1 MRYLILWII
10 LINIGTINALAN
22 TTLPPQIHQTSF
34 IYCVNGIITT
44 FNPQIAS
51 TGLIID
57 PLAAQLYNRLL
68 EVNPF
73 TFKLNSE
80 LASHWKSLDKGV
92 TYQFHLKRNIP
103 FQTTNWFTPTR
114 TLNADDV
121 IFSFSRMFDKN
132 HPYHYIGG
140 GNYFYFDSLQLANNI
155 RSIRKIDNYTVE
167 FKLYTPDVSFLWHLA
182 TRYAPILSEEYAQYL
197 NKINHKEFIDWQ
209 PVGTGPFML
218 ASYQTGQFIKLT
230 RHNNY
235 WKGKPLMQQVVI
247 DLGTGGT
254 GRISKLLTGECD
266 VLAYPV
272 ANQLKILREDA
283 RFRLSMRAGMNI
295 AYLIFNTSNPPF
307 DQLKVRQTIAYS
319 INNKRLMQSIYY
331 GAAEMATSILPK
343 ASWAYD
349 NQIKVTDYNPE
360 KAKEML
366 KELGLIDMK
375 LDLLV
380 PVISESY
387 NPSPLKT
394 AELIQAD
401 LAKVGIK
408 MNILPIEGSLLKNK
422 LSNQNYHMVLNGWS
436 TDSNDPDS
444 FFRPLLSCQ
453 AIDLHTNW
461 SKWCNS
467 YFDEIL
473 RKALVSQNILSR
485 INYYHKA
492 QSLLAKELPILPLAY
507 SLYIQVYRYDIK
519 GLVITAFG
527 NSSFAEVYRDRSSK
541 IPLQAD
547 SYFNYEEGVTW

>member
-10 LINIGTINALAN
+10 LINVGTINALAD
-22 TTLPPQIHQTSF
+22 TLPSQIRQNSF
-34 IYCVNGIITT
+34 IYCVNGIVTT

-57 PLAAQLYNRLL
+57 PLAAQLYDRLL

-73 TFKLNSE
+73 TYKLDSE
-80 LASHWKSLDKGV
+80 LASHWKSFDKGA
-92 TYQFHLKRNIP
+92 TYRFYLKLNIP
-103 FQTTNWFTPTR
+103 FQTTDWFTPTR

-121 IFSFSRMFDKN
+121 VFSFSRMFDKN
-132 HPYHYIGG
+132 HPYHYVGG
-140 GNYFYFDSLQLANNI
+140 GNYPYFDSLQLANNI

-167 FKLYTPDVSFLWHLA
+167 FKLYTPDASFLWHLA
-182 TRYAPILSEEYAQYL
+182 TRYAPILSQEYAQYL

-218 ASYQTGQFIKLT
+218 VGYQTSQFIKLN

-247 DLGTGGT
+247 DLGAGGT

-266 VLAYPV
+266 VLAYP
-272 ANQLKILREDA
+272 AASQLKVLREDA
-283 RFRLSMRAGMNI
+283 RLRLSMRAGMNI
-295 AYLIFNTSNPPF
+295 AYLIFNTSKPPL
-307 DQLKVRQTIAYS
+307 DQLKVRQAIAYS
-319 INNKRLMQSIYY
+319 INNERLMQSIYY
-331 GAAEMATSILPK
+331 GTAETATSVLPR

-366 KELGLIDMK
+366 EELGLSGIK
-375 LDLLV
+375 LDIWV
-380 PVISESY
+380 PVISQSY

-408 MNILPIEGSLLKNK
+408 MNIHPIEGNLLENK
-422 LSNQNYHMVLNGWS
+422 LSDRNYDMILDGWS

-444 FFRPLLSCQ
+444 FFRPLLSC
-453 AIDLHTNW
+453 AAKESHTNL
-461 SKWCNS
+461 SKWCNP
-467 YFDEIL
+467 YFDEL
-473 RKALVSQNILSR
+473 LSKALVSQSISSR
-485 INYYHKA
+485 INYYHQA
-492 QSLLAKELPILPLAY
+492 QSLLAKELPVLPLAY
-507 SLYIQVYRYDIK
+507 SLHLQAYRYDIK
-519 GLVITAFG
+519 GLVISAFG
-527 NSSFAEVYRDRSSK
+527 NSSFAGVYRDGSIK
-541 IPLQAD
+541 TPLPAD
-547 SYFNYEEGVTW
+547 SYFNDEEGVAW

>member
-10 LINIGTINALAN
+10 LINVGTINALAD
-22 TTLPPQIHQTSF
+22 TLPPQIRQNSF
-34 IYCVNGIITT
+34 IYCVNGIVTT

-57 PLAAQLYNRLL
+57 PLAAQLYDRLL

-73 TFKLNSE
+73 TYKLNSE
-80 LASHWKSLDKGV
+80 LASHWKSFDKGA
-92 TYQFHLKRNIP
+92 TYRFYLKRNIP
-103 FQTTNWFTPTR
+103 FQTTDWFTPTR

-121 IFSFSRMFDKN
+121 VFSFSRMFDKN
-132 HPYHYIGG
+132 HPYHYVGG
-140 GNYFYFDSLQLANNI
+140 GNYPYFDSLQLANNI

-167 FKLYTPDVSFLWHLA
+167 FKLYTPDASFLWHLA
-182 TRYAPILSEEYAQYL
+182 TRYAPILSQEYAQYL

-218 ASYQTGQFIKLT
+218 VGYQTGQFIKLN

-247 DLGTGGT
+247 DLGAGGT

-266 VLAYPV
+266 VLAYP
-272 ANQLKILREDA
+272 AASQLKVLREDA
-283 RFRLSMRAGMNI
+283 RLRLSMRAGMNI
-295 AYLIFNTSNPPF
+295 AYLIFNTSKPPL
-307 DQLKVRQTIAYS
+307 DQLKVRQAIAYS
-319 INNKRLMQSIYY
+319 INNERLMQSIYY
-331 GAAEMATSILPK
+331 GTAETATSVLPR

-366 KELGLIDMK
+366 EELGLSGMK
-375 LDLLV
+375 LDIWV
-380 PVISESY
+380 PVISQSY

-408 MNILPIEGSLLKNK
+408 MNIHPVEGNLLENK
-422 LSNQNYHMVLNGWS
+422 LSDRNYDMILDGWS

-444 FFRPLLSCQ
+444 FFRPLLSC
-453 AIDLHTNW
+453 AAKESHTNL
-461 SKWCNS
+461 SKWCNP
-467 YFDEIL
+467 YFDELL
-473 RKALVSQNILSR
+473 REALVSQSISSR
-485 INYYHKA
+485 INYYHQA
-492 QSLLAKELPILPLAY
+492 QSLLAKELPVLPLAY
-507 SLYIQVYRYDIK
+507 SLHLQAYRYDIK
-519 GLVITAFG
+519 GLVISAFG
-527 NSSFAEVYRDRSSK
+527 NSSFAGVYRDGSIK
-541 IPLQAD
+541 TPLPAD
-547 SYFNYEEGVTW
+547 SYFNDEEGAAW

>member
-10 LINIGTINALAN
+10 LINVWTINALAN
-22 TTLPPQIHQTSF
+22 TILPPQIRQTSF

-57 PLAAQLYNRLL
+57 LLAAQLYNRLL

-80 LASHWKSLDKGV
+80 LASHWKSLDKGI
-92 TYQFHLKRNIP
+92 TYQFYLKRNIP

-132 HPYHYIGG
+132 HPYHYVGG
-140 GNYFYFDSLQLANNI
+140 GNYSYFDSLQLANNI

-167 FKLYTPDVSFLWHLA
+167 FKLYTPDMSFLWHLA

-218 ASYQTGQFIKLT
+218 VGYQNGQFIKLT

-247 DLGTGGT
+247 DLGSGGT

-272 ANQLKILREDA
+272 ASQLKMLREDA
-283 RFRLSMRAGMNI
+283 RFRLSIRAGMNI

-319 INNKRLMQSIYY
+319 INNKRLIQSIYY
-331 GAAEMATSILPK
+331 GAAEMATSILPR

-366 KELGLIDMK
+366 KELGLADMK

-380 PVISESY
+380 PVISQSY

-401 LAKVGIK
+401 LEKVGIK
-408 MNILPIEGSLLKNK
+408 MNILPVEGNLLKNK
-422 LSNQNYHMVLNGWS
+422 ISNQKYHMVLNGWS

-473 RKALVSQNILSR
+473 RKALVSQNISSR

-519 GLVITAFG
+519 GLIITAFG
-527 NSSFAEVYRDRSSK
+527 NSSFAKVYRDGSSK
-541 IPLQAD
+541 IPLPANF
-547 SYFNYEEGVTW
+547 YFNDEEGVAW